1 MFQGASALTL
11 DAKGRMSIPSRYR
24 DSLQTQ
30 AEGRVTITK
39 HPDGC
44 LLLFPRPEW
53 EIFRDKVDKLPMN
66 AAWWKRI
73 FLGNA
78 MDVDMDGAGR
88 VLVSPE
94 LRAAGSLEKEVTLLG
109 MGRHFELWDAQIYAA
124 KEQAAIAEGMPDA
137 LKDFTF

>member
-24 DSLQTQ
+24 DALQTQ

-44 LLLFPRPEW
+44 LLLFPRPER

-66 AAWWKRI
+66 ATWWKRI

-94 LRAAGSLEKEVTLLG
+94 LRAAGSLEKEVNLLG

-124 KEQAAIAEGMPDA
+124 KEQAAIAEGMPEA
-137 LKDFTF
+137 LKNFTF

>member
-1 MFQGASALTL
+1 
-11 DAKGRMSIPSRYR
+11 
-24 DSLQTQ
+24 
-30 AEGRVTITK
+30 
-39 HPDGC
+39 
-44 LLLFPRPEW
+44 
-53 EIFRDKVDKLPMN
+53 MN

-94 LRAAGSLEKEVTLLG
+94 LRAAGTLEKEVTLLG

-124 KEQAAIAEGMPDA
+124 KEQAAIAEGMPEA
-137 LKDFTF
+137 LKNFTF

>member
-11 DAKGRMSIPSRYR
+11 DAKGRMSVPSRYR
-24 DSLQTQ
+24 DALQGQ

-53 EIFRDKVDKLPMN
+53 EVFRDRVEKLPMN
-66 AAWWKRI
+66 ATWWKRI

-94 LRAAGSLEKEVTLLG
+94 LRTAGWAGKRSDVARHGSSLRVVG
-109 MGRHFELWDAQIYAA
+109 YANVRR
-124 KEQAAIAEGMPDA
+124 EG
-137 LKDFTF
+137 TGGNG